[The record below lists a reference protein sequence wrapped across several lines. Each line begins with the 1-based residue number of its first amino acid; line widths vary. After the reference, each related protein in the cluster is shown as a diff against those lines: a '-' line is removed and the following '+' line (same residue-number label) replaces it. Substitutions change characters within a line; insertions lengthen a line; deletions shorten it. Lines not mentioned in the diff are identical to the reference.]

1 MRQPTRDNRSAV
13 SIRTVLTICAAVAA
27 VAAIVYVL
35 RSCPFAVTT
44 TLISLVAAAAANH
57 LVARLQWFKLPRWC
71 AILLVALGLGGAIT
85 GLVFFLEPVIAAQT
99 KNLVQALPK
108 AARALLGSSWVRRV
122 LPHAS
127 NVDAQIGQLI
137 AGAASPALAAV
148 GSVLSFAATVVT
160 TVILTVFMLA
170 FGPSLLHAFLDW
182 FRPDRRAALGSAL
195 AQIYAGIGG
204 YLAGLALVCAI
215 NGAMTTT
222 FLALVAPGFFVPLG
236 LLSGLSSLVPYA
248 GPLVTGTF
256 ISLIAG
262 ATLGL
267 SRGLII
273 AAYFVAYGQ
282 LEGHVLAPLIL
293 RHTVHVNP
301 LVMLVAILFLAE
313 FAGVVGAILAV
324 PVVIATQIIT
334 RMRHELWPGPL
345 DAPPLA

>member
-1 MRQPTRDNRSAV
+1 MWQPARDDRSAV
-13 SIRTVLTICAAVAA
+13 SMRTVLTICAAVAA
-27 VAAIVYVL
+27 VAAVVYVL

-57 LVARLQWFKLPRWC
+57 LVARLQRLKMPRWC
-71 AILLVALGLGGAIT
+71 AILLVALGLGGAVT
-85 GLVFFLEPVIAAQT
+85 GLFFFLEPIIAAQT
-99 KNLVQALPK
+99 RNLGEALPK
-108 AARALLGSSWVRRV
+108 AMRALLGSSWVRRIF
-122 LPHAS
+122 PHA
-127 NVDAQIGQLI
+127 NNADAQIAQLI
-137 AGAASPALAAV
+137 AGVASPALAAV
-148 GSVLSFAATVVT
+148 GTVLSFAATVVT
-160 TVILTVFMLA
+160 TLILTVFMLA
-170 FGPSLLHAFLDW
+170 FGPSLLRAFLGW
-182 FRPDRRAALGSAL
+182 FRPDRRSALGSAL

-204 YLAGLALVCAI
+204 YLAGLSLVCGI
-215 NGAMTTT
+215 NATITTT
-222 FLALVAPGFFVPLG
+222 FLALFAPGFFVPLG

-267 SRGLII
+267 GRGLII
-273 AAYFVAYGQ
+273 AAYFLAYGQ

-334 RMRHELWPGPL
+334 RMRHELWPAPL
-345 DAPPLA
+345 ATPPLT